1 MCRQS
6 ERDVD
11 VRVRMLLKLYADGQR
26 LKQLLVLQAVARWR
40 RHVIDSLQL
49 RPGKSKWQEKENMI
63 HG

>member
-11 VRVRMLLKLYADGQR
+11 VHVHMLLKLYVDGQR
-26 LKQLLVLQAVARWR
+26 LKLLLVLPAVARWR
-40 RHVIDSLQL
+40 RHVIDLLQL
-49 RPGKSKWQEKENMI
+49 RPVKIKWQEKENMI